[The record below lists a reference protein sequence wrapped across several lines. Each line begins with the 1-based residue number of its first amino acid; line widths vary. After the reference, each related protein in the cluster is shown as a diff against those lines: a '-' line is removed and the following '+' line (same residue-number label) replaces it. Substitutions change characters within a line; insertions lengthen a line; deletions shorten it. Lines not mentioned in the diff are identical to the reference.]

1 MSSGQ
6 LTKGQN
12 VMLSRTRLAFRLV
25 TTPHGGID
33 VSALLLDDRGRVR
46 GEPDFVFYNQP
57 THPSGGVWLGSGPD
71 GARVEM
77 DLGTVETDVER
88 VIVAASVDSGGIGRY
103 ARIELTVTDLDTDE
117 QLHHIRVI
125 GESNEAAMVLAEVY
139 RRQGSWKLRAVSQG
153 YDIGLA
159 GLATDYGIVVDPPAA
174 ATQAPARARPA
185 PAATRPAPPSAPAP
199 GQPPPES
206 WAAPSNPP
214 SPPPLPSPPAAP
226 PPPMPP
232 AGVAPATAPSVGVS
246 YVRPGRS
253 STSSRTLPTPPPTTP
268 PPPTPPPPT
277 PPPPTPPPPATAPS
291 HPAGP
296 VAPAA
301 RREPAAPAKPGG
313 PPSLRLRGSREA
325 AGPTA
330 LAAAADGWARTRQRC
345 GADAQRTHRMM
356 VDTLAAFAAARPD
369 VDDVMKRLDD
379 ALKSAESAW
388 RQRFAKEALPT
399 TVGNSEPYNVGPDVQ
414 TPDEWITQVR
424 RLVADLGSMQILL
437 SSDSRKKYRFSRGR
451 EYSSVV
457 GPLISVR
464 AGVRQRA
471 WDAMAADGPDR
482 AAAAAMAVVRGWVPI
497 PAPDFPIGPLTAPLT
512 ENSGLIRGF
521 GPLWVMVGTA
531 GPTAM
536 SFRTTRPST
545 PDGDR
550 RHSLVLPSVVRYP
563 VVIDLDRSGG
573 FVCQAP
579 AIVESTVLGLLAAL
593 GPGQVRLDV
602 FDPDRLGESASFL
615 FGLGDAAEKVIGR
628 KVRTTAKELAEL
640 LVEVEEHITLVTQKY
655 LQGAYSTLTEYNHAS
670 GDVAEPYRLLVVYDY
685 PSGFS
690 RDDQYDKEQLERLG
704 KILATGRRCGVF
716 VLIVRS
722 RPTPEAQRVIAVMP
736 HVTWGLDPRVVVPGL
751 GLDGATGRL
760 FRVPDGR
767 VDVSLDWSFDPIPA
781 LSPQVHQSLLTHIE
795 RGLRRAGDLQV
806 TPDRVSDLA
815 RSGMERAVAKGTEDR
830 EPVVAAYEPATWWQG
845 SSAEHVTAVVGRLGA
860 TDTARIRL
868 DSQTASSVL
877 IGGRPG
883 SGKSV
888 LLHSL
893 IMSLVQQYGP
903 DELDLYL
910 IDFKE
915 GVEFKQYATAR
926 LPQARVIAIESER
939 EFGVAVLEKLADEI
953 IERGKLFRADGSGE
967 QANVGQ
973 YRRRT
978 GRPMARIVLIID
990 EFQVL
995 FDRDD
1000 KIGSRAAEML
1010 ERVLRTGRAFGVHV
1024 VLASQTIAGMPALGR
1039 HLPNLIPT
1047 RVVLQSAE
1055 ADSRLLL
1062 SEENADARMLSR
1074 PGEAILNTAGGQ
1086 KDANQ
1091 RFQST
1096 YWDPED
1102 RAWVL
1107 EQLRRRADAEGRT
1120 AAPIVFEGSKGA
1132 SVDEVEVQTFDLA
1145 TTTATATAI
1154 SLPLGL
1160 SMNLSGPVRADL
1172 RREPGTNLLM
1182 VIDEP
1187 GPLLVAL
1194 VVLARAGVRTEV
1206 LDYGGTDEDGAARLA
1221 AAADAATTT
1230 VSRRREVR
1238 DRLTDLVAE
1247 IDERIQLHDYGSPP
1261 IVVVIHGLHRAREF
1275 DPNGEYDDASESGLL
1290 KRIGRDGPEVGVH
1303 LVVWID
1309 KKASVDR
1316 RLSYDALREFG
1327 LRVCGPASR
1336 EDSLALIDSDEA
1348 QGLHPG
1354 QAVFDDHDQGRH
1366 QRVRLFVSPDRQ
1378 WSAHMT
1384 GSAP

>member
-1 MSSGQ
+1 M
-6 LTKGQN
+6 
-12 VMLSRTRLAFRLV
+12 R
-25 TTPHGGID
+25 
-33 VSALLLDDRGRVR
+33 
-46 GEPDFVFYNQP
+46 
-57 THPSGGVWLGSGPD
+57 
-71 GARVEM
+71 
-77 DLGTVETDVER
+77 
-88 VIVAASVDSGGIGRY
+88 
-103 ARIELTVTDLDTDE
+103 
-117 QLHHIRVI
+117 
-125 GESNEAAMVLAEVY
+125 
-139 RRQGSWKLRAVSQG
+139 
-153 YDIGLA
+153 
-159 GLATDYGIVVDPPAA
+159 
-174 ATQAPARARPA
+174 
-185 PAATRPAPPSAPAP
+185 
-199 GQPPPES
+199 
-206 WAAPSNPP
+206 
-214 SPPPLPSPPAAP
+214 
-226 PPPMPP
+226 
-232 AGVAPATAPSVGVS
+232 
-246 YVRPGRS
+246 
-253 STSSRTLPTPPPTTP
+253 TP
-268 PPPTPPPPT
+268 PPPG
-277 PPPPTPPPPATAPS
+277 PA
-291 HPAGP
+291 
-296 VAPAA
+296 
-301 RREPAAPAKPGG
+301 G
-313 PPSLRLRGSREA
+313 PPSLRQRGNRTA

-330 LAAAADGWARTRQRC
+330 LAAAAEDWARTRQRC

-356 VDTLAAFAAARPD
+356 VDALAAFAAARPN
-369 VDDVMKRLDD
+369 VDDVLKRLDD
-379 ALKSAESAW
+379 ALASAESAW

-399 TVGNSEPYNVGPDVQ
+399 TVGDFEPYNVGDDVQ
-414 TPDEWITQVR
+414 TPDEWIAQVR
-424 RLVADLGSMQILL
+424 RLVVDLGSMQLLL
-437 SSDSRKKYRFSRGR
+437 SSDSRKKYRYSRAH
-451 EYSSVV
+451 EYSNAVN
-457 GPLISVR
+457 PLISVR

-471 WDAMAADGPDR
+471 WDAMATDGPDR
-482 AAAAAMAVVRGWVPI
+482 AAAAATAVVRGWVPI
-497 PAPDFPIGPLTAPLT
+497 PAPAFPIGPLGAPLT
-512 ENSGLIRGF
+512 EDTGLVRGF
-521 GPLWVMVGTA
+521 GPTWVMVGTA
-531 GPTAM
+531 GPGAI

-545 PDGDR
+545 QNGSR
-550 RHSLVLPSVVRYP
+550 LHSLALPPVVRYP
-563 VVIDLDRSGG
+563 VIIDLDRTGG
-573 FVCQAP
+573 FVCQTP
-579 AIVESTVLGLLAAL
+579 TIVESTVLGLLAAL

-602 FDPDRLGESASFL
+602 FDPDRLGESANFL
-615 FGLGDAAEKVIGR
+615 YGLGDAAEKVIGR

-655 LQGAYSTLTEYNHAS
+655 LQGAYRTLTEYNHAS
-670 GDVAEPYRLLVVYDY
+670 GDVAEAYRVLVIYDY

-690 RDDQYDKEQLERLG
+690 RDDQYDKEQLQRLE
-704 KILATGRRCGVF
+704 KILTTGRRCGVF

-722 RPTPEAQRVIAVMP
+722 HRGAESDRVASVLPQVAGDVDPAAV
-736 HVTWGLDPRVVVPGL
+736 VAPGL
-751 GLDGATGRL
+751 GLDGSTGL
-760 FRVPDGR
+760 LLCGPKGR
-767 VDVSLDWSFDPIPA
+767 SDVSVSWSFDPIPA

-806 TPDRVSDLA
+806 TPDRVSELA
-815 RSGMERAVAKGTEDR
+815 RSGMERAVAKGTGDR

-903 DELDLYL
+903 DEVELYL

-926 LPQARVIAIESER
+926 LPQARVVAIESER

-953 IERGKLFRADGSGE
+953 IDRGALFRADGSGE
-967 QANVGQ
+967 QSNVGQ

-978 GRPMARIVLIID
+978 GRPMSRIVLIID

-1091 RFQST
+1091 RIQST

-1107 EQLRRRADAEGRT
+1107 EQLRRRADGEGRT
-1120 AAPIVFEGSKGA
+1120 VVPIVFEGSKGA
-1132 SVDEVEVQTFDLA
+1132 SVDEVPGSTFDPA
-1145 TTTATATAI
+1145 TTTPTATAV

-1172 RREPGTNLLM
+1172 RREPGTNLLL

-1187 GPLLVAL
+1187 GPLLVGL

-1206 LDYGGTDEDGAARLA
+1206 LDFGGTDEDGAARLA
-1221 AAADAATTT
+1221 AAAAAPSTT

-1238 DRLTDLVAE
+1238 DRLTGVAAE
-1247 IDERIQLHDYGSPP
+1247 VDERIQLHDYNSPP
-1261 IVVVIHGLHRAREF
+1261 LVVVIHGLHRAREF
-1275 DPNGEYDDASESGLL
+1275 DPNGEFDDASESGLL
-1290 KRIGRDGPEVGVH
+1290 KRIARDGPEVGVH
-1303 LVVWID
+1303 LLVWID

-1366 QRVRLFVSPDRQ
+1366 QRVRLFVGPDRQ
-1378 WSAHMT
+1378 WSSTMLAGT
-1384 GSAP
+1384 S